1 MQEQEKPAALA
12 RPDKETVVAL
22 VTRVLPDYL
31 EILEDC
37 SDPPTWRNLAQ
48 RFSENI
54 KRLKIENYVLLY
66 EDEKRIP
73 AALLHAV
80 MSKEE
85 QAEFF
90 AEINSATPEQQQELL
105 REYGRPGG
113 KWDQLSDEM
122 FPDDPEKQRQLIEE
136 FERLEGDERTE
147 AVKRGQYLMGFCL
160 AWLHDTLAVMVFGQ
174 RMTSLVTKAL
184 AGDKDAFARAVQID
198 KSLIHEHP
206 GFKEIH
212 QKALTS
218 GDADFLEKIGYRLA
232 APVTRGPIRHAGVF
246 VLFAMLETLGWL
258 DAIRHREILDICDA
272 ANLDRWQNRIEDEN
286 AITKCLQKYRR
297 YQKTGGVSM
306 H

>member
-1 MQEQEKPAALA
+1 MQENEHLSV
-12 RPDKETVVAL
+12 RPDKETVVSL
-22 VTRVLPDYL
+22 ITRVLPDYL
-31 EILEDC
+31 QILEDC
-37 SDPPTWRNLAQ
+37 SNPITWRNLAQ

-54 KRLKIENYVLLY
+54 KRLKIENYVHLY

-73 AALLHAV
+73 AALICAV

-85 QAEFF
+85 QAEFI
-90 AEINSATPEQQQELL
+90 AEINAASPEEQQEIL

-122 FPDDPEKQRQLIEE
+122 FPEDAETQQQQLEA
-136 FERLEGDERTE
+136 FERLEGEERTE
-147 AVKRGQYLMGFCL
+147 AVKRGQYLMGFFM

-174 RMTSLVTKAL
+174 RMTDLVPKAL
-184 AGDKDAFARAVQID
+184 AGDKSAYALAVQVD
-198 KSLIHEHP
+198 KNLIHEHP

-212 QKALTS
+212 QKALTE
-218 GDADFLEKIGYRLA
+218 GDTDFLEKVGYRLA
-232 APVTRGPIRHAGVF
+232 APVTRGPIRYAGVF
-246 VLFAMLETLGWL
+246 VLFAMLETMKWL
-258 DAIRHREILDICDA
+258 DALRHREILDICDA